1 MQENI
6 KEPYQQSKISEY
18 ELLTKYNPKYINSK
32 IKSAQTHINEM
43 YHLSTSFT
51 TCDDNM
57 GVISVSYPIDNLV
70 IWISE
75 TKDNL
80 KCFKDDSVVCL
91 SMLKQILNS
100 YTQDKQQQVV
110 RYMQSNGR
118 IKSHELI
125 RRLQVDLYNIKHDRP
140 MTKPSETQQV
150 MVV

>member
-1 MQENI
+1 
-6 KEPYQQSKISEY
+6 
-18 ELLTKYNPKYINSK
+18 
-32 IKSAQTHINEM
+32 M

-80 KCFKDDSVVCL
+80 KCFKDDSAMRL
-91 SMLKQILNS
+91 SVLKQVLNT
-100 YTQDKQQQVV
+100 YTQDEQHQVV

-118 IKSHELI
+118 IKPHELI
-125 RRLQVDLYNIKHDRP
+125 SRLQEDLYNVRHDRP
-140 MTKPSETQQV
+140 MTKVRETQKA